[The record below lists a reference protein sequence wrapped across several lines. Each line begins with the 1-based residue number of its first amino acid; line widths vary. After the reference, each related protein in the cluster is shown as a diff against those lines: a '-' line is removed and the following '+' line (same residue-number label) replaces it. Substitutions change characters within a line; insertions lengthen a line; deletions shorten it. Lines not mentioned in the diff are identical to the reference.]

1 MKPSEILSLTLQA
14 LGKIRQKLLDLTR
27 RNRLLNYKESVRS
40 LRIIDELPDEVF
52 RLLIS
57 DGKSMEFLP
66 IPESQEQKENQE
78 QPPLLSTTT
87 PSNVQKSSIK
97 QNEVDRRN
105 ELPDPT
111 QKKKRHQDTRLQTPF
126 TAQLLERRCKRLLQE
141 SRTAIEETGSNLLHL
156 AIGFLE
162 WYEDDT
168 STEIN
173 RAPLILVP
181 VQIERTR
188 INRNTNCYTYAISY
202 NEEDIE
208 TNISLAEK
216 LEQDFDLILPEFGE
230 ETTPESYLAKVKKMI
245 KNKSRWRVARE
256 MVLGLFS
263 FSKILMYK
271 DLDND
276 KWPDNAKL
284 TEHKNITQTLVGKDP
299 TEQTDEK
306 IYGEEYAIDSDPIA
320 NKIPLILD
328 ADSSQHSAIVD
339 AFCKEE
345 NLVIYGPPGTGKS
358 QTIVNLIA
366 AALSE
371 GKTVLFVAEK
381 KAALEVVRSRLN
393 QSGLGDF
400 CLELHSHKT
409 QKGQLHADLA
419 KRIPKQF
426 RDIKNLSLSQ
436 NALIQARDKLL
447 AYSNLVN
454 KTIGQDGKKIYDI
467 FWAVEQWRS
476 KLSDSCCVS
485 FSIENALSLTQQEI
499 DNRVE
504 ALKDIACLRPEL
516 PEEAINAWQ
525 WFKPSF
531 IFPGDDQRV
540 SKLLISLLDKIDRY
554 QTFLRTDCCDIPID
568 INVSFLRQL
577 THTNHEVLDRKPS
590 DYQEPISIKFL
601 DPKNIETVSQ
611 LNSAIEEF
619 RHLMSEA
626 EEIIK
631 GITSLSV
638 ESVKRLSNA
647 VSTIETI
654 GYGDLTPEGVTEFV
668 RILEAVREDMS
679 CIENIRSIVCDVL
692 PQPPTTFND
701 FLRVISICN
710 VVKKAPDY
718 IAITYHP
725 EHILE
730 LAQTTYQ
737 EARQRC
743 EKLSSRL
750 AEQSKFF
757 NIRTLPKQPDISR
770 YAQVLRKYKD
780 NLFAFFFSEYRAV
793 KRDIK
798 GFLLEP
804 KNFKVPDLENRLDQ
818 LADIMKEIDETKNNQ
833 DFQRVLGP
841 KYAGIKTDWNK
852 MERHVTWC
860 QEFRQVIGSQSSAGN
875 LLKDFRKTQDQVLH
889 ASETMQARW
898 SSMMAALDKVKI
910 SINADAKPL
919 QLLDKINGRLQ
930 VIKDSLA
937 ELLPY
942 KHLNSLDMATINGG
956 AEAYI
961 SASNLSRA
969 IEQDRRFSKLL
980 GQDYYNGMDTDTP
993 RLLSTANWV
1002 TDLQAQGG
1010 FPNQIV
1016 KWLLGSDIDRKL
1028 DLLKELRH
1036 TTRAF
1041 IENLDSISADLSGI
1055 NDKDTENFLL
1065 SNESSCELSELHSTI
1080 DASIR
1085 SIQYLITWADYCRA
1099 CKEANKM
1106 GLKAIIVSI
1115 DAKHI
1120 NPDDCVSFYL
1130 FSVYESMAKELIR
1143 QHPELASFTR
1153 ASYEN
1158 TRTQFSELDRQIMK
1172 TIREQIAYKASQ
1184 QPIPDGVGWGPVK
1197 EYTEF
1202 SLITHELQKKKRH
1215 IPIRQLVKRAGNAL
1229 RAIKPCF
1236 MMSPMSVAQ
1245 YLEPGKIEFDLVIM
1259 DEASQIRPEDALG
1272 AIARAKQ
1279 LVVVGDPNQLPPSTF
1294 FDRIEG
1300 DTDEDDEATA
1310 IQDTESILDICSSIF
1325 KKRRLRWHYRSE
1337 HESLI
1342 AFSNNQFY
1350 DDNLIIFPS
1359 PHSSRYPGVRHHYI
1373 EGASYLKGRNLLEA
1387 EAVALAIVEH
1397 FRSHSELSLGTATF
1411 NREQSDLIQDILER
1425 LQKEQPWLEKAIKD
1439 TETSDEPFF
1448 IKNLENVQGD
1458 ERDVIFVSTTYGPD
1472 PTTGHVFQ
1480 RFGPISWDTGW
1491 RRLNVIFTR
1500 AKKRLKLFTSMR
1512 SSDIKLPER
1521 PSRGVQALRG
1531 YLEYAETGVLP
1542 TLAHISGR
1550 QPDSDFEVAVSRILQ
1565 SFGFNSVPQVGVAGF
1580 FIDIGVKHPE
1590 RDWEYILGIE
1600 CDGATYHSAKS
1611 VRDRDRLRQEILE
1624 KKGWKIHRIWSTDWF
1639 KNREK
1644 EIQRLMNTLKEIMEK
1659 DRARIVIDKE
1669 ERKELP
1675 KKIVEADRSQAP
1687 KQKIMSVSDSGMTLK
1702 EELVRYNEANI
1713 ANNFPDKTRGILR
1726 EEMLAHFLK
1735 KKPTSTTEFYAAIP
1749 IELRQKTDSKQL
1761 QFLEDIFEIIQ
1772 AYSD

>member
-1 MKPSEILSLTLQA
+1 MLSSTLTQQA
-14 LGKIRQKLLDLTR
+14 LDKVRQNLLDLTR

-40 LRIIDELPDEVF
+40 IRIIDELPDEVF
-52 RLLIS
+52 RLLVL

-66 IPESQEQKENQE
+66 VPEPEEQKEGQSQLPLSSATCIKE
-78 QPPLLSTTT
+78 QDAI
-87 PSNVQKSSIK
+87 NRSS
-97 QNEVDRRN
+97 
-105 ELPDPT
+105 ELPDPS
-111 QKKKRHQDTRLQTPF
+111 QIHRRHQDTRLQTPF
-126 TAQLLERRCKRLLQE
+126 TAKLLERRCKKLLQE
-141 SRTAIEETGSNLLHL
+141 FRMAIEETGSNLLHL

-162 WYEDDT
+162 WYEDDN

-173 RAPLILVP
+173 RAPLMLVP

-188 INRNTNCYTYAISY
+188 IDRDTNCYTYVISY

-216 LEQDFDLILPEFGE
+216 LDHDFGLILPELGE
-230 ETTPESYLAKVKKMI
+230 ETTPESYLDEVKKTV
-245 KNKSRWRVARE
+245 KNKPRWRVARE

-271 DLDND
+271 DLNND
-276 KWPDNAKL
+276 KWSDESKL
-284 TEHKNITQTLVGKDP
+284 TEHRNITQILVGKDP
-299 TEQTDEK
+299 AEETEER
-306 IYGEEYAIDSDPIA
+306 IYGEEYAIDNDPLA
-320 NKIPLILD
+320 NKTPLILD
-328 ADSSQHSAIVD
+328 ADSSQHSAIID
-339 AFCKEE
+339 ALWKEQ
-345 NLVIYGPPGTGKS
+345 NLVIEGPPGTGKS
-358 QTIVNLIA
+358 QTITNLIA
-366 AALSE
+366 AALNE

-381 KAALEVVRSRLN
+381 KAALEVVRSRLDKA
-393 QSGLGDF
+393 GLGDF
-400 CLELHSHKT
+400 CLELHSHKA
-409 QKGQLHADLA
+409 QKGQLHADLK
-419 KRIPKQF
+419 KRINRQPSPYPINIQIDK
-426 RDIKNLSLSQ
+426 DSLS
-436 NALIQARDKLL
+436 QARDKLL
-447 AYSNLVN
+447 KYSNVVN
-454 KTIGQDGKKIYDI
+454 KAVGQDGKTIHDI
-467 FWAVEQWRS
+467 FWTAERWRTELPS
-476 KLSDSCCVS
+476 PQCVS
-485 FSIENALSLTQQEI
+485 FSVDNALSLTQQEI
-499 DNRVE
+499 DNRIE

-531 IFPGDDQRV
+531 IFPGDEQRV

-601 DPKNIETVSQ
+601 DPKNIETISQ
-611 LNSAIEEF
+611 LNFAIEEF

-631 GITSLSV
+631 GISPLSV
-638 ESVKRLSNA
+638 ESVKRLSDAASA
-647 VSTIETI
+647 VEAI
-654 GYGDLTPEGVTEFV
+654 GYSDPTPAELTEFV
-668 RILEAVREDMS
+668 EILETIREDIS
-679 CIENIRSIVCDVL
+679 CIENLKDVVFNVL
-692 PQPPTTFND
+692 PQTPTTFSD
-701 FLRVISICN
+701 FLHLVSVRDVI
-710 VVKKAPDY
+710 KKAPED
-718 IAITYHP
+718 IAINHHP
-725 EHILE
+725 EHLLE
-730 LAQTTYQ
+730 VGQATYQ

-743 EKLSSRL
+743 EEFSSRL

-757 NIRTLPKQPDISR
+757 NIRTLPKQPNISR
-770 YAQVLRKYKD
+770 YAQALRKYKD
-780 NLFAFFFSEYRAV
+780 NLFASLFSEYRAV

-804 KNFKVPDLENRLDQ
+804 KNFKVPDLEDRLEQ
-818 LADIMKEIDETKNNQ
+818 LADMIRENGEINHNQ

-860 QEFRQVIGSQSSAGN
+860 QEFRQIIGSQSSAGN
-875 LLKDFRKTQDQVLH
+875 LLKDFRRTQDQVLH
-889 ASETMQARW
+889 AAETMQARW

-930 VIKDSLA
+930 IIKDSLA
-937 ELLPY
+937 ELMSY
-942 KHLNSLDMATINGG
+942 KHLHSLDMATINGG

-961 SASNLSRA
+961 SASNLSRT

-980 GQDYYNGMDTDTP
+980 GQDYYNGMDTDTS

-1016 KWLLGSDIDRKL
+1016 KWLLESDIDRKL

-1041 IENLDSISADLSGI
+1041 IENLDSISAGLSGI
-1055 NDKDTENFLL
+1055 NDKDTENFLF
-1065 SNESSCELSELHSTI
+1065 SNESSCELSGLHNTI

-1106 GLKAIIVSI
+1106 GLKAIIASI

-1120 NPDDCVSFYL
+1120 SPDDCVSFYL

-1153 ASYEN
+1153 SSYEN
-1158 TRTQFSELDRQIMK
+1158 IKSRYAELDRQIME
-1172 TIREQIAYKASQ
+1172 TTRENIACNAAIHSV
-1184 QPIPDGVGWGPVK
+1184 PTGIGWGPVK
-1197 EYTEF
+1197 EYSERA
-1202 SLITHELQKKKRH
+1202 LLVHELQKKKRH
-1215 IPIRQLVKRAGNAL
+1215 IPIRQLVKRAGKAL
-1229 RAIKPCF
+1229 QALKPCF

-1245 YLEPGKIEFDLVIM
+1245 YLEPGEIAFDLVIM
-1259 DEASQIRPEDALG
+1259 DEASQLRPEDALG

-1294 FDRIEG
+1294 FDRMDG
-1300 DTDEDDEATA
+1300 DTEEDEEATA
-1310 IQDTESILDICSSIF
+1310 IQNTESILDICLSIYRN
-1325 KKRRLRWHYRSE
+1325 RRLRWHYRSE

-1350 DDNLIIFPS
+1350 DDDLIIFPS
-1359 PHSSRYPGVRHHYI
+1359 PDSSNRYNGVRHHYI
-1373 EGASYLKGRNLLEA
+1373 EGATYLKGRNRVEA
-1387 EAVALAIVEH
+1387 EAVALAVVEH
-1397 FRSHSELSLGTATF
+1397 FRNNPDISLGVATF
-1411 NREQSDLIQDILER
+1411 NREQCDLIQDVLER
-1425 LQKEQPWLEKAIKD
+1425 LQKEHTWLERKIKE
-1439 TETSDEPFF
+1439 TEISAEPFF

-1480 RFGPISWDTGW
+1480 RFGPITRDTGW

-1500 AKKRLKLFTSMR
+1500 AKKRLELFTSMR
-1512 SSDIKLPER
+1512 SGDIKLPER
-1521 PSRGVQALRG
+1521 PSRGIQALRG

-1565 SFGFNSVPQVGVAGF
+1565 SFGFKSVPQVGVAGF

-1600 CDGATYHSAKS
+1600 CDGATYHSSKS

-1644 EIQRLMNTLKEIMEK
+1644 EIQRLVSTLREILEK
-1659 DRARIVIDKE
+1659 DRSRVVLDKE
-1669 ERKELP
+1669 TRTELA
-1675 KKIVEADRSQAP
+1675 KKGAEPLAVQTPI
-1687 KQKIMSVSDSGMTLK
+1687 QKTAMTAGNGKTLR
-1702 EELVRYNEANI
+1702 EELMRFNEANI
-1713 ANNFPDKTRGILR
+1713 LSSFPDKTKGILR
-1726 EEMLAHFLK
+1726 DEMLAQFLN
-1735 KKPTSTTEFYAAIP
+1735 KKPTSMKEFYDAIP
-1749 IELRQKTDSKQL
+1749 VELRQRTDSKQL
-1761 QFLEDIFEIIQ
+1761 QFLDDIFEIIQ
-1772 AYSD
+1772 EYAD